1 MMKRVKLTRRRGF
14 TRLSSKRQVTLPLRV
29 VEELDLS
36 PGDEL
41 KVEADDGR
49 IVLSREE
56 GRKARRLMAIH
67 KVAGSLPHVWKP
79 GDLERLRN
87 EWR

>member
-1 MMKRVKLTRRRGF
+1 MNRVKLARRRGF

-29 VEELDLS
+29 VEELNLH

-41 KVEADDGR
+41 KVEAEGDR
-49 IVLSREE
+49 VVLSREK
-56 GRKARRLMAIH
+56 GRKAHRLEAIR

>member
-1 MMKRVKLTRRRGF
+1 MEQRVKHRRRGF
-14 TRLSSKRQVTLPLRV
+14 TRLSTKRQVTLPIRV
-29 VEELDLS
+29 VEELNLR

-41 KVEADDGR
+41 RVEADGDR
-49 IVLSREE
+49 VVLSRT
-56 GRKARRLMAIH
+56 ATSAPRRLQAIH
-67 KVAGSLPHVWKP
+67 EVAGTVTGVWKR

>member
-1 MMKRVKLTRRRGF
+1 MKRVKLARRRGF

-29 VEELDLS
+29 VEELDLH

-41 KVEADDGR
+41 KVEADGDR
-49 IVLSREE
+49 IVLSPEE
-56 GRKARRLMAIH
+56 GRKARRLVAIH
-67 KVAGSLPHVWKP
+67 NVAGSLRHVWKR
-79 GDLERLRN
+79 GDLQRLRN

>member
-1 MMKRVKLTRRRGF
+1 MRRVKLTRRRGF

-29 VEELDLS
+29 VEALKLH

-41 KVEADDGR
+41 KVEADGDR

-56 GRKARRLMAIH
+56 GRTTRRLEAIH
-67 KVAGSLPHVWKP
+67 NVAGSLPHVWKP
-79 GDLERLRN
+79 GDLQRLRN

>member
-1 MMKRVKLTRRRGF
+1 MPERVKLRRKGF
-14 TRLSSKRQVTLPLRV
+14 TRLSTKRQVTLPIRV
-29 VEELDLS
+29 VKELNLR

-41 KVEADDGR
+41 RVEAEGDR
-49 IVLSREE
+49 VVLSRAAI
-56 GRKARRLMAIH
+56 GAARRLHAIH
-67 KVAGSLPHVWKP
+67 EVAGTVTGIWKR

>member
-1 MMKRVKLTRRRGF
+1 MSE
-14 TRLSSKRQVTLPLRV
+14 SSSTKRQVTLPIRV
-29 VEELDLS
+29 VEELNLR

-41 KVEADDGR
+41 KVVADGDR
-49 IVLSREE
+49 VVLSR
-56 GRKARRLMAIH
+56 AASTAHRRLHAIH
-67 KVAGSLPHVWKP
+67 EVAGSVTGVWKR